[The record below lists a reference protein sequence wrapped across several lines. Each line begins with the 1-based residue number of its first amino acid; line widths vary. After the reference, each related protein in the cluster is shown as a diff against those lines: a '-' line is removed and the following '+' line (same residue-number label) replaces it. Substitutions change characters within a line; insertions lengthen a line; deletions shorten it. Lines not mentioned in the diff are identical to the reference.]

1 MVIFQH
7 HIVARAKSFDI
18 VVMLKKIISNMTSTN
33 YWIIIAAI
41 GIWLIALQNFGVF
54 GKKLQKVY
62 VVGGYIDAN
71 VTGYVD
77 IENTVDVNVENTVD
91 VNLEY
96 INGHSDVFF
105 NNPRRGDNNKYYRI
119 PVVTE

>member
-1 MVIFQH
+1 
-7 HIVARAKSFDI
+7 
-18 VVMLKKIISNMTSTN
+18 MTSTN

-54 GKKLQKVY
+54 GKKSQKVY

-77 IENTVDVNVENTVD
+77 IENTVDVNVENTVDVNVENTVD

>member
-54 GKKLQKVY
+54 GKKSQKVY

-77 IENTVDVNVENTVD
+77 IENTVD